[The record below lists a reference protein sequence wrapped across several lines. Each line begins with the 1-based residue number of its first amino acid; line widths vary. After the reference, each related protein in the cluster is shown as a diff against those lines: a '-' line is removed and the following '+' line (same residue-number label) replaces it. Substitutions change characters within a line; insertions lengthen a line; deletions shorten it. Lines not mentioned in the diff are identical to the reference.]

1 MKPTETKALS
11 RHVAGV
17 SAGERKRSVAC
28 LLAAFWVSLL
38 LLNYLHPCC
47 EILAASMLHPHD
59 SVSTDAATADTGLH
73 PHPGSDGAA
82 HDHEHC
88 ATSDWTGIDLPDFVL
103 SPSLGVDTHFI
114 FLGILLV
121 ILFGP
126 TSQVRIFAAS
136 GYERGPPR
144 RLYLTTQRLRI

>member
-1 MKPTETKALS
+1 MFETKVLS
-11 RHVAGV
+11 RHVTGV
-17 SAGERKRSVAC
+17 SAGKRKRSVAR

-47 EILAASMLHPHD
+47 ELLVASMLHPHG

-88 ATSDWTGIDLPDFVL
+88 ASSDWIGIDLPDVVL

-144 RLYLTTQRLRI
+144 RLYLTTHRLRI